1 MLAEDFDDLTD
12 ADLGTPLS
20 VKYPW
25 LDNFVLDVDNKTVTH
40 RPDLTGHFGLAV
52 EARTL
57 YANARGTIDTW
68 VEDFSSATFLSNLL
82 DTNISLQ

>member
-1 MLAEDFDDLTD
+1 MAEDFDDLTD

-25 LDNFVLDVDNKTVTH
+25 LESFVLDVDNKTVTH

-57 YANARGTIDTW
+57 YPDARGTIDTW
-68 VEDFSSATFLSNLL
+68 VDMFQSLEFRAQSLENNITLS
-82 DTNISLQ
+82 

>member
-1 MLAEDFDDLTD
+1 LLAEDFDDLND

-25 LDNFVLDVDNKTVTH
+25 LDSFVLDVDNKTVTH

-57 YANARGTIDTW
+57 YPSTRGTIDRW
-68 VEDFSSATFLSNLL
+68 IQDFQNPEFL
-82 DTNISLQ
+82 

>member
-1 MLAEDFDDLTD
+1 MAEDFDDLTD

-25 LDNFVLDVDNKTVTH
+25 LDSFVLDVDNKTVTH

-57 YANARGTIDTW
+57 YLDARGTIDTW
-68 VEDFSSATFLSNLL
+68 VQDFSSATFLSNLL
-82 DTNISLQ
+82 DTNISLP